1 MSIKNFASRLYN
13 FQPKIEDIEE
23 AFTLLLRNG
32 ILKPIMEFRGE
43 TRHGLADNA
52 LNDLIEGLRLFY
64 KMEGEL
70 LYAKWNYLSGPTF
83 DEMQRREA
91 FFIDKSRAIRFSIKL
106 N

>member
-13 FQPKIEDIEE
+13 FQPNIPNIEE

-43 TRHGLADNA
+43 TRYGLADNGSEPH
-52 LNDLIEGLRLFY
+52 EGLRLFY
-64 KMEGEL
+64 KVEGEL

-91 FFIDKSRAIRFSIKL
+91 FFIDKSSCKKVFR
-106 N
+106 